1 MMKASL
7 NQLLRKYV
15 QEYKH
20 ELKIMDEDED
30 ENDEKG
36 VEEMAK
42 NLQISLDEELL
53 GVSAGNEDSKN

>member
-1 MMKASL
+1 MKASL

-36 VEEMAK
+36 VEELAK
-42 NLQISLDEELL
+42 NL
-53 GVSAGNEDSKN
+53 